1 MRCVVGVVGVVD
13 DDTWWSFSVAVDVV
27 IIPLVVVDNTLDAN
41 DFSVVAVALSVEIN
55 SSVAVDIKVCV
66 VAVVM
71 ICV

>member
-1 MRCVVGVVGVVD
+1 M
-13 DDTWWSFSVAVDVV
+13 
-27 IIPLVVVDNTLDAN
+27 DAN

>member
-1 MRCVVGVVGVVD
+1 M
-13 DDTWWSFSVAVDVV
+13 
-27 IIPLVVVDNTLDAN
+27 DAN
-41 DFSVVAVALSVEIN
+41 DFSVVVVALSVVIN

>member
-1 MRCVVGVVGVVD
+1 M
-13 DDTWWSFSVAVDVV
+13 DVV
-27 IIPLVVVDNTLDAN
+27 IIPLVVVDNTVDAN
-41 DFSVVAVALSVEIN
+41 DFSVVAVALSVEFN

>member
-1 MRCVVGVVGVVD
+1 M
-13 DDTWWSFSVAVDVV
+13 DT
-27 IIPLVVVDNTLDAN
+27 N

-66 VAVVM
+66 VAVVL